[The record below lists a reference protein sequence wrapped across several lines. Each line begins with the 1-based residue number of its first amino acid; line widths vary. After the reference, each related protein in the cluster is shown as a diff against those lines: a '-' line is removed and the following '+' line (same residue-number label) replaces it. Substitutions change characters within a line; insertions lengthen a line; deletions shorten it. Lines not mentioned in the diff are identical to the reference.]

1 MFAIAN
7 HVNTDIAVLAS
18 SQNVLMVVLKKNE
31 RRTIRNT
38 LLVSFPV
45 LRVVQLEIN
54 VRTVEL
60 HFLSNTKFKE
70 YVKIMSINLSNHA
83 KVLFCNL
90 FVYYLS
96 CEK

>member
-1 MFAIAN
+1 MFTIAN

-60 HFLSNTKFKE
+60 HFLSNTYETKFKE

-83 KVLFCNL
+83 
-90 FVYYLS
+90 
-96 CEK
+96 